1 IVSVN
6 DLNDNTP
13 VITSGVTGNVDENAA
28 TNTVIYTVAGTDGDG
43 TAANNTLRY
52 SLTGTDSDKLNIDAV
67 SGEVTLKASAD
78 YETQTSYSFNVVA
91 TDNGAGNFNSGS
103 LSTTQVVTVGV
114 NDLNDNTPVMTS
126 GATGSVDENAD
137 TSTVIYTA
145 TGTDADGTATN
156 NTLRY
161 SLSGDDADKLI
172 IDATTGVVTLKAS
185 ADYETKSSY
194 SFNVVATDNGAGNFN
209 SGSLSTTQA
218 VIVSVNDLN
227 DNTPTVSAG
236 AETAILVEA
245 GGVNNAAA
253 GTNSS
258 SITLTKGDVDTVGSV
273 SYDST
278 YLTNNG
284 WTTLDNGATYSRIG
298 TYGTATLTVS
308 TDVVSYVLNNNDSD
322 TQTLVVGQSV
332 TDSFTIQVTDGNAT
346 KSTSAVFNI
355 TGANDAPIASG
366 IVVAMTGT
374 SSQVF
379 NPVTLPSDLFTDLD
393 NGETSKL
400 VWSVENLPTGMVFNA
415 LTHTISGTPTGG
427 FEGVNTL
434 QVVAT
439 DPNGAQ
445 VKVPVTLTLRPSP
458 VTPPVEAN
466 AIAPPS
472 PQQEVDNTEFSAPEI
487 SQGVDVLPSGII
499 ETSAGAT
506 GFAGE
511 AAEGVDNAQLVESV
525 VPVDSNAANTSN
537 GAIVSESRVSVD
549 VGANGQVRVS
559 EIAGQSSNVT
569 GLTVASLITQTD
581 RVSISLADTG
591 AAASYSATLS
601 DGSSLP
607 SWVEVNPSTGE
618 VTMIPPAGQG
628 KITLKIN
635 ATDAEGNIRVLEI
648 EVDLENLPA
657 PVQNELT
664 ESAAQANGA
673 IFVPLDEQLAIA
685 AEQFDEYGNDL
696 MKLLAS

>member
-1 IVSVN
+1 MTVTITGSN
-6 DLNDNTP
+6 DSPDIQLVD
-13 VITSGVTGNVDENAA
+13 VTGTITE
-28 TNTVIYTVAGTDGDG
+28 GT
-43 TAANNTLRY
+43 TL
-52 SLTGTDSDKLNIDAV
+52 TDSGSITFTDVDLT
-67 SGEVTLKASAD
+67 ERP
-78 YETQTSYSFNVVA
+78 VA
-91 TDNGAGNFNSGS
+91 T
-103 LSTTQVVTVGV
+103 
-114 NDLNDNTPVMTS
+114 
-126 GATGSVDENAD
+126 E
-137 TSTVIYTA
+137 
-145 TGTDADGTATN
+145 
-156 NTLRY
+156 
-161 SLSGDDADKLI
+161 
-172 IDATTGVVTLKAS
+172 
-185 ADYETKSSY
+185 
-194 SFNVVATDNGAGNFN
+194 
-209 SGSLSTTQA
+209 
-218 VIVSVNDLN
+218 
-227 DNTPTVSAG
+227 
-236 AETAILVEA
+236 
-245 GGVNNAAA
+245 
-253 GTNSS
+253 
-258 SITLTKGDVDTVGSV
+258 
-273 SYDST
+273 
-278 YLTNNG
+278 
-284 WTTLDNGATYSRIG
+284 
-298 TYGTATLTVS
+298 
-308 TDVVSYVLNNNDSD
+308 
-322 TQTLVVGQSV
+322 
-332 TDSFTIQVTDGNAT
+332 AT
-346 KSTSAVFNI
+346 KSVTAKAQDGTTDLTLTDAQKAAIEAAFSIDNVSSNTNDGTVNWTYNIAETNLDFLGKGEVVTAVFTITVTDDEGATATQDVTVTI
-355 TGANDAPIASG
+355 TGSNDAPIVSG
-366 IVVAMTGT
+366 TVANMSGT
-374 SSQVF
+374 SGQIF
-379 NPVTLPSDLFTDLD
+379 TPVTLPANLFSDLDAND
-393 NGETSKL
+393 QL
-400 VWSVENLPTGMVFNA
+400 VWSIENLPTGLVFNA
-415 LTHTISGTPTGG
+415 ATRTISGTPQGG

-439 DPNGAQ
+439 DSNGGQ
-445 VKVPVTLTLRPSP
+445 VKVPVTLTLKPSP
-458 VTPPVEAN
+458 VTPPVETNPNTTAPLQPLGGGADFN
-466 AIAPPS
+466 APD
-472 PQQEVDNTEFSAPEI
+472 VDPNVES
-487 SQGVDVLPSGII
+487 LPSGLID
-499 ETSAGAT
+499 SGAGVS